1 MIKMY
6 RMYRDD
12 VEITNKKHGL
22 VIKSQNGKRWRIK
35 ANNNGELYTEEVV
48 FGEEDST

>member
-12 VEITNKKHGL
+12 VEITDKKHGL
-22 VIKSQNGKRWRIK
+22 VLKSQNGKRWRIK
-35 ANNNGELYTEEVV
+35 VNNSGELYTEEVV
-48 FGEEDST
+48 FGEGSKK